1 MPVSNAHI
9 GAAGVARPC
18 GGCAFLQPARASA
31 HAKAASRGDALR
43 VSRTWLITGG
53 SRGVG
58 LALARRAIERQD
70 NVAVV
75 ARGQQV
81 TEIAAELGERALGL
95 TADVADPQAQTEI
108 VAETVARFGAL
119 DVLVNNA
126 GIHRSGRIA
135 RLHPDDFAAVLDVD
149 LAAPWSLS
157 RLALEHMQAGA
168 AIVNIGAVVGLRGFP
183 GDSAYG
189 AAKGGLA
196 GLTKVLAVEL
206 ARKGITVNLVV
217 PGFTDTEMTAAIDP
231 RARARIVAA
240 IPMGRTA
247 TPEEIATVA
256 DWVAATPYM
265 TGAVVPV
272 DGGLMAAMPMG

>member
-1 MPVSNAHI
+1 M
-9 GAAGVARPC
+9 
-18 GGCAFLQPARASA
+18 
-31 HAKAASRGDALR
+31 
-43 VSRTWLITGG
+43 
-53 SRGVG
+53 
-58 LALARRAIERQD
+58 
-70 NVAVV
+70 V

-168 AIVNIGAVVGLRGFP
+168 AIINIGAVVGLRGFP

-206 ARKGITVNLVV
+206 ARRGITVNLVV

>member
-1 MPVSNAHI
+1 M
-9 GAAGVARPC
+9 
-18 GGCAFLQPARASA
+18 LRA
-31 HAKAASRGDALR
+31 

-58 LALARRAIERQD
+58 LALARRVIAREE
-70 NVAVV
+70 NVALV
-75 ARGQQV
+75 ARGREV
-81 TEIAAELGERALGL
+81 LEIAAELGEHALGIA
-95 TADVADPQAQTEI
+95 ADIADPQAREAM
-108 VAETVARFGAL
+108 VSETVARFGAL

-149 LAAPWSLS
+149 LAAPWSIS
-157 RLALEHMQAGA
+157 RLALEHMRTGA

-217 PGFTDTEMTAAIDP
+217 PGFTDTEMTAALDP
-231 RARARIVAA
+231 RARERIIAA
-240 IPMGRTA
+240 IPIGRTA

-256 DWVAATPYM
+256 DWVAGTPYM

-272 DGGLMAAMPMG
+272 DGGLLAAMPMS